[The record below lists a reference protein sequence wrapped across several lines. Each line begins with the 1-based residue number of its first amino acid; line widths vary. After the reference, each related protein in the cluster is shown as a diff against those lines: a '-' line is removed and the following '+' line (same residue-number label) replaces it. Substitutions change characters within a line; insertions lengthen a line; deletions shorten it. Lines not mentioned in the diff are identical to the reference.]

1 MTTLFIILGGL
12 CLLIGIVGCAVP
24 VIPGPALAFCGLL
37 SLLAIDKSPSA
48 LAWGISASLL
58 ASAFI
63 VDYTV
68 PALGAKKFKASKYG
82 IAGCFAGTL
91 IGTFFLPFG
100 ILLGPFLGA
109 LAGELLSGRN
119 LKESVNGGTGAL
131 IGFLAGTLYKL
142 LVCSIFAFMFVK
154 CVIS

>member
-1 MTTLFIILGGL
+1 MLV
-12 CLLIGIVGCAVP
+12 GIVGCAVP

-37 SLLAIDKSPSA
+37 SLLAIDKSPSG
-48 LAWGISASLL
+48 LAWGISALL
-58 ASAFI
+58 LISAFV
-63 VDYTV
+63 VDYIM

-82 IAGCFAGTL
+82 VAGCF
-91 IGTFFLPFG
+91 IGTMIGVFFLPFG

-131 IGFLAGTLYKL
+131 IGFLAGTLYKML
-142 LVCSIFAFMFVK
+142 ICSIFAFIFIK